1 MLRVMTK
8 AVGQDVTV
16 YMKVKKTS
24 SLRKLMYAYCNQM
37 GLNMDLTFFYSNG
50 ERVDPMD
57 TAEMLGL
64 EDPGNNIIEAEFFL
78 FSGPLPPLQL
88 LRPAPAPGNS
98 IFNGWPPPPQ
108 WRNISPRGRVARHV
122 EELELLELPDDGS
135 REAYKKAKD
144 DRCAV
149 IMATA
154 SLIRA
159 ARKAEHDELQEF
171 FLRDRSSEGDIVRD
185 ALRKMEANSKSSAP
199 VEERDRLAS
208 SASSSHA
215 TASSS
220 HASSLHNLASANR
233 ALELGTEK
241 YIHRMMDARWKG
253 KDKMKGDSKSSDPD
267 KMDERDEWANAPEV
281 D

>member
-50 ERVDPMD
+50 ERVAPMD

-88 LRPAPAPGNS
+88 LRPAPAPAA

-108 WRNISPRGRVARHV
+108 WRNNSPRDRVVRHV

-159 ARKAEHDELQEF
+159 EQKAKHDELQEV
-171 FLRDRSSEGDIVRD
+171 FLQEVRSGEGSFVRD
-185 ALRKMEANSKSSAP
+185 VVRKMEANSKSSAP

-220 HASSLHNLASANR
+220 HASCFC
-233 ALELGTEK
+233 T
-241 YIHRMMDARWKG
+241 I
-253 KDKMKGDSKSSDPD
+253 
-267 KMDERDEWANAPEV
+267 
-281 D
+281 